1 MRQSDKRLVLG
12 FSQAV
17 MNLPFRLANVESA
30 KAAARRADARLLVT
44 DGKGSREIEAR
55 NIKCLLDDGV
65 DALIVSS
72 LSGEA
77 IYPTYR
83 EANERGVPLII
94 FASGVP
100 LDDTP
105 YTSFVAPDEESMG
118 RRAAD
123 YIGSR
128 LEGEGA
134 IVVVQGLPES
144 TNSRLRKAGFSAE
157 LKRAFPKIEI
167 VGRGMG
173 GWLRQPAREFM
184 EKLLPTVGRID
195 AVFAENDE
203 MALGVVDA
211 LRLWRRQAETFVVGL
226 DGQYEA
232 LRRIAQGSP
241 LVMTIKS
248 EWDSGAAVDVAVAA
262 ARGLEVP
269 RRIVL
274 EAPAIDQTNVEEF
287 LGDNVRI
294 W

>member
-1 MRQSDKRLVLG
+1 
-12 FSQAV
+12 
-17 MNLPFRLANVESA
+17 
-30 KAAARRADARLLVT
+30 
-44 DGKGSREIEAR
+44 
-55 NIKCLLDDGV
+55 
-65 DALIVSS
+65 
-72 LSGEA
+72 
-77 IYPTYR
+77 
-83 EANERGVPLII
+83 
-94 FASGVP
+94 
-100 LDDTP
+100 
-105 YTSFVAPDEESMG
+105 
-118 RRAAD
+118 
-123 YIGSR
+123 
-128 LEGEGA
+128 
-134 IVVVQGLPES
+134 
-144 TNSRLRKAGFSAE
+144 
-157 LKRAFPKIEI
+157 
-167 VGRGMG
+167 MG

>member
-1 MRQSDKRLVLG
+1 MRQGNSRLVLG

-17 MNLPFRLANVESA
+17 MNLPFRLANVESM
-30 KAAARRADARLLVT
+30 KAAARRLNARLLVT
-44 DGKGSREIEAR
+44 DAKGSTAIEAR
-55 NIKCLLDDGV
+55 NIRSLLDEGV

-72 LSGEA
+72 LSGDA
-77 IYPTYR
+77 IYPAYR
-83 EANERGVPLII
+83 EVIERRVPLII

-118 RRAAD
+118 RRAAR
-123 YIGSR
+123 YVGTE
-128 LEGEGA
+128 LEGEGK
-134 IVVVQGLPES
+134 IVVLRGLPES
-144 TNSRLRKAGFSAE
+144 TNSRLRSAGFSSE
-157 LKRAFPKIEI
+157 LADEFPKIEI
-167 VGRGMG
+167 IGRGMG

-211 LRLWRRQAETFVVGL
+211 LRLWRRGAETFVVGL

-232 LRRIAQGSP
+232 LRRISEGSSFA
-241 LVMTIKS
+241 MTIKS
-248 EWDSGAAVDVAVAA
+248 EWDGAAAVDAAVAA
-262 ARGLEVP
+262 ASRLEVP

-274 EAPAIDQTNVEEF
+274 DAPTINRTNVHEF
-287 LGDNVRI
+287 LGKVRI